1 VAGGGRGSRR
11 WLGSRIGVIF
21 AAGLLFVFFAVP
33 TQAVNATGAFELD
46 GNAVTSHTGTG
57 APDDWDRVCHDV
69 TASFLVPLCTT
80 AGSTNGASALSWA
93 SQGPDTGTTFTG
105 GGSKDPINV
114 SSWAWNQASGGLP
127 GKDILLNGFA
137 ARYNLPAN
145 ATNCP
150 SLTSVCSVVFFGM
163 DRFDNSGDAQN
174 GFWFFQ
180 NAITLGTTKSG
191 GGQTFIGLHKNG
203 DVLVVSDFSI
213 GGTISTITVY
223 RWDTACLA
231 AGNPDANC
239 ADSNLRTLAT
249 STAAN
254 CAITPANAPFCGIV
268 NAANGT
274 TSPWPF
280 TDKGGNTSFQQGEF
294 YEGGINLSLFPGLA
308 GECFASTLA
317 ESRSSTSTSAVLKS
331 FVLGGF
337 GSCTSKI
344 TTTASPAGS
353 VSIGTGSVS
362 TSDSAMLTV
371 GGAAT
376 WSGTVAFSLCGPN
389 AGTCAT
395 GGTAIGSPQTVNQGT
410 NQPILSSTATV
421 TSAGSYCWRADF
433 TSSTTGVPN
442 ATDNGSNSAEC
453 FTVNPV
459 TPTLGTT
466 AGPTVLLGQAVTD
479 TATLSGAAN
488 QPGSPV
494 INGPLGPA
502 AGGSITFTLFGPTSC
517 TTPASGTGTNPQTVS
532 VTGNGSY
539 GPVSFTP
546 NAVGTY
552 HWVASYSGNLPN
564 TLGTTHNTTCNDG
577 GEDVIVQQLPTTTV
591 TTPVDG
597 SNATVSTASFGA
609 SVFDHAV
616 VTGSAAGGSP
626 TGTVSFFICDP
637 NHTSGLPGF
646 EVCADGTGTA
656 LIGNPVAVTAG
667 PGANQSQATSS
678 PAVVAN
684 QVGVWCFR
692 ATFTPTGTF
701 YTGSSDATHDECFT
715 ITDTTSVGTAQ
726 NWLPNDSA
734 TITSGGS
741 PLSGSVTFVLYPGN
755 TCSGTALYTEASQ
768 AISGTS
774 PQSAITHN
782 TSVKVSASATV
793 SWLVTYTP
801 SSTTFISGNSHC
813 EVTSL
818 TITN

>member
-1 VAGGGRGSRR
+1 
-11 WLGSRIGVIF
+11 
-21 AAGLLFVFFAVP
+21 
-33 TQAVNATGAFELD
+33 VNT
-46 GNAVTSHTGTG
+46 
-57 APDDWDRVCHDV
+57 
-69 TASFLVPLCTT
+69 
-80 AGSTNGASALSWA
+80 
-93 SQGPDTGTTFTG
+93 
-105 GGSKDPINV
+105 
-114 SSWAWNQASGGLP
+114 
-127 GKDILLNGFA
+127 
-137 ARYNLPAN
+137 
-145 ATNCP
+145 TNCP
-150 SLTSVCSVVFFGM
+150 SLSSVCSVVFFGM

-180 NAITLGTTKSG
+180 NAISLGSGKSG
-191 GGQTFIGLHKNG
+191 GGTTFNGVHKNG

-231 AGNPDANC
+231 AGNPTGDC
-239 ADSNLRTLAT
+239 ADSNLRQLAT
-249 STAAN
+249 SSAAN
-254 CAITPANAPFCGIV
+254 CGSSPANAAFCGIV
-268 NAANGT
+268 NTTNGT
-274 TSPWPF
+274 PSPWTF
-280 TDKGGNTSFQQGEF
+280 LDKTGNTSFQQGEF

-337 GSCTSKI
+337 GNCTSKI

-395 GGTAIGSPQTVNQGT
+395 GGTAIGSAQNVTQAT
-410 NQPILSSTATV
+410 SQPILSSVATV

-466 AGPTVLLGQAVTD
+466 AGPAVLLGQAVTD

-494 INGPLGPA
+494 INGPLGLA

-564 TLGTTHNTTCNDG
+564 TLGTTHNTTCSDA

-591 TTPVDG
+591 TTPVDVSG
-597 SNATVSTASFGA
+597 TTVSTASIGA

-626 TGTVSFFICDP
+626 TGTVSFWICDP
-637 NHTSGLPGF
+637 TQVTGSAGS
-646 EVCADGTGTA
+646 EVCSVGTA
-656 LIGNPVAVTAG
+656 LSGNPVAVAAG

-692 ATFTPTGTF
+692 ATYTPSGTF

-741 PLSGSVTFVLYPGN
+741 PLSGSVTFVLYTGS
-755 TCSGTALYTEASQ
+755 TCSGTALYTEPSQ

-774 PQSAITHN
+774 PQSAVTHN